1 MPGYIHGLIQVEFSI
16 LVKDGVRTG
25 RERGMSEGAG
35 LPYSHRLPGQPP
47 ASSPL
52 TPVSWEQDQLW
63 LDPPPPKLNKSATG
77 FLEGTPVSFLATS
90 LNDHKNSFP
99 SPCLHLKSDMD
110 ASPLNPRHHSLN
122 TYMA

>member
-35 LPYSHRLPGQPP
+35 LPYSHRLLGQPP

-63 LDPPPPKLNKSATG
+63 LDPPPPKLNKSASG

-90 LNDHKNSFP
+90 LNDHREFIFLSLSSSVKR
-99 SPCLHLKSDMD
+99 HGW
-110 ASPLNPRHHSLN
+110 ASELCPPATLVH
-122 TYMA
+122 

>member
-35 LPYSHRLPGQPP
+35 LPYSHRLLGQPP

-63 LDPPPPKLNKSATG
+63 LDPPPPKLNKSASG

-90 LNDHKNSFP
+90 LNDHREFIFLSLSSSVKR
-99 SPCLHLKSDMD
+99 HGW
-110 ASPLNPRHHSLN
+110 ASKLCPPATLVH
-122 TYMA
+122 

>member
-1 MPGYIHGLIQVEFSI
+1 MPGYVHGLIQVEFSI

-63 LDPPPPKLNKSATG
+63 LDPPPPKLNKSASG

-90 LNDHKNSFP
+90 LNDHREFIFLSLSSSVKRHGWPVS
-99 SPCLHLKSDMD
+99 SAHLQ
-110 ASPLNPRHHSLN
+110 R
-122 TYMA
+122 